1 MVKSAE
7 KSCQVLTIGCTCLR
21 CLIIILFRI
30 VQYWTA
36 TVAAPAQHEGSS
48 ELKTAWFKLSTRLW
62 RIKIMSKGKD
72 SKKQNKKKPLKTL
85 MEKRAAKRAKK
96 ENKSF
101 SLVIN

>member
-1 MVKSAE
+1 LFNIGQQRHPTWCRIKV
-7 KSCQVLTIGCTCLR
+7 QVHKDPKLR
-21 CLIIILFRI
+21 
-30 VQYWTA
+30 V
-36 TVAAPAQHEGSS
+36 
-48 ELKTAWFKLSTRLW
+48 LSYQTRLGGLA
-62 RIKIMSKGKD
+62 IMSKGKD